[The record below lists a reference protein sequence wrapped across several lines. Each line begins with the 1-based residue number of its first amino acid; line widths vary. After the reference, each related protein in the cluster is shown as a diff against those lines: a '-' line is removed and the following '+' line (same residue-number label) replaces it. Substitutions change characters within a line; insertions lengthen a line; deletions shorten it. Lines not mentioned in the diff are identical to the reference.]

1 MMEQKRGWMMDMA
14 KNAVPRIARAPRAWI
29 YCRMAHS
36 GPDSA
41 GLLAM
46 QRRQLE
52 ACAKEHGFEIV
63 GYSSDVGSGLTFNR
77 PGLLDFLDA
86 VYDEAAD
93 VLLLSDLT
101 RLGRDMGRAD
111 QFWQLLRGRGI
122 GIYTAVNG
130 EIDLSMK
137 VMLQKVIGQ

>member
-1 MMEQKRGWMMDMA
+1 MEQKRGWMMDMA

-77 PGLLDFLDA
+77 PGDRKS
-86 VYDEAAD
+86 V
-93 VLLLSDLT
+93 V
-101 RLGRDMGRAD
+101 
-111 QFWQLLRGRGI
+111 
-122 GIYTAVNG
+122 
-130 EIDLSMK
+130 
-137 VMLQKVIGQ
+137 